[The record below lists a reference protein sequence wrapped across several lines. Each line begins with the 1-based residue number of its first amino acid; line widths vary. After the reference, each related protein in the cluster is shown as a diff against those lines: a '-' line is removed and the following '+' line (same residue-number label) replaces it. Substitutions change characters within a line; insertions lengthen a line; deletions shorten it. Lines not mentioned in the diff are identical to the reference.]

1 MTQHPARHPTPPT
14 AFLACFAALAAVA
27 RCGEE
32 SPTECRKPVGWMNER
47 LAVLSE
53 GTDAWRCVAVGDDR
67 GHSPGEFPDLSS
79 LGLATTGAPRFVR
92 AGAAAGGDGSAARP
106 FADLEAALR
115 APGAAVIVLSRGQH
129 TLRATVTVTDA
140 RVIVGAGTDDAGTT
154 VAVARDVAGFLV
166 EGASGALTLA
176 GVHVSYAPTTT
187 RDARREL
194 ALQARGGA
202 RLVLRGVLVS
212 RSGSVG
218 VLVEGAGTTLDA
230 DRVTVRGGA
239 GNGVVMLDGA
249 RGVLRRAVAFR
260 NAGVGVYVQ
269 RAHLHFLTGLVAGN
283 ATAGVQLRDGSD
295 AVGGASSCEAG
306 DPLGSSGSV
315 DCFREVSITCNGI
328 AGLVATGARSLDLR
342 RSVIADTRAD
352 TTQQADGL
360 SVLDGARVALDAD
373 LRAADGDAQPDLARG
388 TRVLA
393 NGRVGVLVSGAGA
406 SLDARGVAVT
416 ENALGGVIVQRGA
429 NLQSLQA
436 ARIADNAGVGLALT
450 ETTRVTEVRRCEFAR
465 THMATFRTA
474 LGTIDVGD
482 GLSMASAT
490 GMNLTLSRFD
500 ANSRFG
506 ILLRGARGA
515 VTDNVGERNGFGIG
529 DYEDAGVTL
538 TNNRVLGAA
547 SPPTAPPPITTG
559 L

>member
-1 MTQHPARHPTPPT
+1 M
-14 AFLACFAALAAVA
+14 LL
-27 RCGEE
+27 
-32 SPTECRKPVGWMNER
+32 
-47 LAVLSE
+47 
-53 GTDAWRCVAVGDDR
+53 
-67 GHSPGEFPDLSS
+67 
-79 LGLATTGAPRFVR
+79 
-92 AGAAAGGDGSAARP
+92 
-106 FADLEAALR
+106 
-115 APGAAVIVLSRGQH
+115 
-129 TLRATVTVTDA
+129 
-140 RVIVGAGTDDAGTT
+140 DAG
-154 VAVARDVAGFLV
+154 
-166 EGASGALTLA
+166 
-176 GVHVSYAPTTT
+176 Y
-187 RDARREL
+187 
-194 ALQARGGA
+194 A
-202 RLVLRGVLVS
+202 RL
-212 RSGSVG
+212 
-218 VLVEGAGTTLDA
+218 
-230 DRVTVRGGA
+230 
-239 GNGVVMLDGA
+239 
-249 RGVLRRAVAFR
+249 
-260 NAGVGVYVQ
+260 
-269 RAHLHFLTGLVAGN
+269 
-283 ATAGVQLRDGSD
+283 
-295 AVGGASSCEAG
+295 
-306 DPLGSSGSV
+306 
-315 DCFREVSITCNGI
+315 TCNGI

-352 TTQQADGL
+352 ATQQADGL

-393 NGRVGVLVSGAGA
+393 NGRVGVLVSGASA
-406 SLDARGVAVT
+406 SLDACGVAVT

-465 THMATFRTA
+465 TRMATFRTA

-500 ANSRFG
+500 ANRRFG

-529 DYEDAGVTL
+529 DYENAGVTL

-547 SPPTAPPPITTG
+547 RAPDVAPPITTG